1 MADKCLYISDFGE
14 GTEQMSSKKSR
25 MQLVRLFQ
33 LQTAVVTRARIL
45 SLGNPAHRVVTGTHV
60 WDD

>member
-33 LQTAVVTRARIL
+33 LQTG
-45 SLGNPAHRVVTGTHV
+45 SGNYSKDTVTGKPSPQGGHWNTCLG
-60 WDD
+60 